1 VDAAKGGICGVIE
14 KAVQDDGRGEGGFG
28 DDEGV
33 ATGADEDEVGGGGG
47 SGGGVHRGIIA
58 RGAGNVE
65 SGVVCRECGAGFGRG
80 AACLESEMKKC
91 RIACVRYLNTVPLI
105 EGLEKVQGVELIP
118 TVPSRI
124 AGMVRSGEAEVGLC
138 SVVDWAGSKSPNRQM
153 AKSPNESE
161 GGAGLVMLP
170 VGMIGCDG
178 PTLTVRVFSRV
189 PMEKVREVHADT
201 DSHTSVV
208 LCRVVLERLYGVEA
222 RFVEFDA
229 RERVEVQSEQ
239 RTANSEHEGGE
250 RVRGGR
256 GGWSDAGLDEAW
268 PETVL
273 LIGDKVVVDAP
284 PEARYPYQLDLG
296 EAWKRLTGLPFV
308 YAVWMCRGDRVG
320 EPTVVAAA
328 AALDRQRR
336 HNAMRLD
343 WIVAKHAPEHRWPV
357 ELARKYLGEYLRFD
371 VGKRE
376 REAVGRFFA
385 EAGLGEAEWAGGTAA
400 QRYISA
406 AAHGA

>member
-1 VDAAKGGICGVIE
+1 MGRVLRPGSCVLCRSGAAG
-14 KAVQDDGRGEGGFG
+14 GGFVH
-28 DDEGV
+28 E
-33 ATGADEDEVGGGGG
+33 ADEVGD
-47 SGGGVHRGIIA
+47 V
-58 RGAGNVE
+58 
-65 SGVVCRECGAGFGRG
+65 ECGCCPSAQLWSNSPHVSSIGL
-80 AACLESEMKKC
+80 AMDKC

-138 SVVDWAGSKSPNRQM
+138 SVVDGAKWPKGQM
-153 AKSPNESE
+153 AKGPNEE
-161 GGAGLVMLP
+161 LVMLP

-178 PTLTVRVFSRV
+178 ATLTVRVFSRV

-208 LCRVVLERLYGVEA
+208 LCRMVLEKLFGVRA
-222 RFVEFDA
+222 RVVDFDA
-229 RERVEVQSEQ
+229 RERVERASGKGPNCQIAKSP
-239 RTANSEHEGGE
+239 NGEGE
-250 RVRGGR
+250 DV
-256 GGWSDAGLDEAW
+256 GWSAVGLDSAW

-273 LIGDKVVVDAP
+273 LIGDKVVTDAP
-284 PEARYPYQLDLG
+284 PESRYPYQLDLG
-296 EAWKRLTGLPFV
+296 EAWKKLTGLPFV

-320 EPTVVAAA
+320 DPAVRAAM

-357 ELARKYLGEYLRFD
+357 ELARKYLGEYLKFD
-371 VGKRE
+371 VGERE
-376 REAVGRFFA
+376 REAVGRFFS
-385 EAGLGEAEWAGGTAA
+385 EAGLGEAEWQMAKGPNFQMAK
-400 QRYISA
+400 
-406 AAHGA
+406 